1 MVAWVN
7 TIDSSLKVNR
17 PKSALQLMFLPQ
29 LAMSIIT
36 ISSPIRHNAA
46 PTPTLHHIPHNMRM
60 RNLATH
66 AASRIRR
73 FVRIVSRATAI
84 AQLCHE
90 AIDGRIISSV
100 WVGAQ
105 QTGKMVDVAAGKA
118 EKRECFCR

>member
-1 MVAWVN
+1 MC
-7 TIDSSLKVNR
+7 
-17 PKSALQLMFLPQ
+17 
-29 LAMSIIT
+29 
-36 ISSPIRHNAA
+36 
-46 PTPTLHHIPHNMRM
+46 M

-73 FVRIVSRATAI
+73 LVRIISRAIAI

-90 AIDGRIISSV
+90 AIKGRIIGSV

-118 EKRECFCR
+118 EKRESFYC